1 MDIILYASVL
11 RPLPTSC
18 EWGSKTQLRQVYS
31 MRIFCMTRLLVQ
43 PLALSSQLSLIHE
56 YHLVINGVL
65 SCTILLP
72 NRNQIHQRT
81 DVPADHGK

>member
-1 MDIILYASVL
+1 
-11 RPLPTSC
+11 
-18 EWGSKTQLRQVYS
+18 
-31 MRIFCMTRLLVQ
+31 MTRLLVQ

-72 NRNQIHQRT
+72 NHNQIHQRT
-81 DVPADHGK
+81 GVPADHSCDDHMTILYNMNGLLAADCDKLRTQQTI